1 MHLALTPE
9 VEAFRDEL
17 RAYFAELMTPE
28 RLHGL
33 AYSDASG
40 EVYRDAVRQMG
51 RDGKLGIGWPV
62 EYGGQGRS
70 PLEQFIW
77 FDEAERAYAP
87 TLLVTLNTVGP
98 TLMRFG
104 TEEQKNFFLPNI
116 LKGELHVAVGYTEP
130 EAGTDLA
137 SLRTRAVRDGDE
149 YVINGNK
156 IFTTGAS
163 DAEYVW
169 LACRTDPDAP
179 KHKGISLFLVDTS
192 LPGFKVTPMDIIS
205 GQRTTST
212 YYDDLRV
219 PASAMVGN
227 ENEGWKII
235 TQQLNHERVALAA
248 PGRIE
253 RVLYETIDW
262 AKKTGAFDE
271 PWVRLNLARV
281 KAKTETQRLMNYRLA
296 SDMSAGT
303 LKAADASALKVYG
316 TELAVE
322 AFKLL
327 LEIVGAKGTLKDDS
341 PGIPLHGRLD
351 RAWRRAVVTTFGGG
365 VNEVQREIIATT
377 GLGLP
382 RSR

>member
-40 EVYRDAVRQMG
+40 ETYRDAARQMG

-137 SLRTRAVRDGDE
+137 SLRTKAIRDGDE

-169 LACRTDPDAP
+169 LACRTDPEAP

-235 TQQLNHERVALAA
+235 TQQLNHERVALSA

-253 RVLYETIDW
+253 RMLYETLDW

>member
-1 MHLALTPE
+1 VHLALTPE
-9 VEAFRDEL
+9 VEQFRDDL
-17 RAYFAELMTPE
+17 RNYFAELMTPD

-33 AYSDASG
+33 MYSDASG
-40 EVYRDAVRQMG
+40 EVYRETARQMG
-51 RDGKLGIGWPV
+51 RDGRLGIGWPV

-70 PLEQFIW
+70 ALEQFIW

-104 TEEQKNFFLPNI
+104 TEAQKDFFLPRI
-116 LKGELHVAVGYTEP
+116 IKGELHVAVGYTEP

-137 SLRTRAVRDGDE
+137 SLRTKATRDGDE

-179 KHKGISLFLVDTS
+179 KHKGISLFLVDTT

-205 GQRTTST
+205 GQRTTAT

-253 RVLYETIDW
+253 RVLYETLAW
-262 AKKTGAFDE
+262 ARETGAIDE

-281 KAKTETQRLMNYRLA
+281 RAKTEAQRLMNYRLA
-296 SDMSAGT
+296 SDMMHGN

-327 LEIVGAKGTLKDDS
+327 LEIVGAAGTLKDDS
-341 PGIPLHGRLD
+341 PGIVLSGRLD